1 MSLDYA
7 ALQKAII
14 QIAADTRTGVLE
26 IYNDKDRWDA
36 ESKSD
41 DSPITAA
48 DKYVHECL
56 MAGLTEL
63 TPDIPVLSEESQ
75 LPSWETRQSWDR
87 YWIIDPLDGTKEFI
101 NRTGE
106 FTVNVALIEGNSPTV
121 SVVYVP
127 IQDVTYS
134 AVKGQGAIK
143 IDEEGEA
150 PIKAKKLEA
159 PGKIIGSRSH
169 RSPKL
174 EELLAVYERNWGEYD
189 VTSAGSSL
197 KFCKVAEGSVDL
209 YPRQGLTSEWDTAAA
224 QLVVE
229 EAGGKVLV
237 ADGSE
242 LAYNTKDDI
251 LNPFF
256 MVVGDTDQDWSSL
269 LPFLKQD

>member
-1 MSLDYA
+1 MSLDLQ

-14 QIAADTRTGVLE
+14 EIAANTRTGVLD
-26 IYNDKDRWDA
+26 IYNDESRWGT
-36 ESKSD
+36 ESKND

-48 DKYVHECL
+48 DKYVHEQL

-63 TPDIPVLSEESQ
+63 TPEIPVLSEESE
-75 LPSWETRQSWDR
+75 LPAWETRQAWDT

-106 FTVNVALIEGNSPTV
+106 FTVNVALVEGNKPTV

-127 IQDVTYS
+127 IQDITYS

-143 IDEEGEA
+143 IDEEGETK
-150 PIKAKKLEA
+150 ITTNKLEA

-169 RSPKL
+169 KSPKL
-174 EELLAVYERNWGEYD
+174 QALLDVYERNWGEYD

-197 KFCKVAEGSVDL
+197 KLCKVADGSVDL

-229 EAGGKVLV
+229 EAGGKVLIL
-237 ADGSE
+237 DGSE
-242 LAYNTKDDI
+242 MLYNSKDDI

-256 MVVGDTDQDWSSL
+256 MVVGDVEQDWSPL
-269 LPFLKQD
+269 LPFLAQE